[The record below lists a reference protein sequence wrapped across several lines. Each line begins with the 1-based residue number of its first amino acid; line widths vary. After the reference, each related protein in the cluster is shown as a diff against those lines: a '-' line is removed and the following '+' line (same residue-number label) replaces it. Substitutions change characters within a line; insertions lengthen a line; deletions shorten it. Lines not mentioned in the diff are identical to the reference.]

1 MNHLGTVATA
11 LTTVSGSITLLNVL
25 YVGGALIIMGG
36 MTLFMTLGWG
46 SSSRAML
53 NMDFFKPILM

>member
-46 SSSRAML
+46 SSSPS
-53 NMDFFKPILM
+53 NVKHGFF